1 MSTALRLLIGLCTI
15 AELLGEIVAGV
26 IQHADHLIQIG
37 ELLFIPRNR
46 VINTFAGGIVLIG

>member
-1 MSTALRLLIGLCTI
+1 MATALRLLIGLCTI

-26 IQHADHLIQIG
+26 IQHADHFIQIG

-46 VINTFAGGIVLIG
+46 ASIRLLAVLY